1 MRRSHRLPGP
11 APRRGS
17 LLRAALAFPFIA
29 VCLTAAP
36 LAAQAGQVTGRV
48 VDAATGRPVASAR
61 VAVQGLQLAAN
72 AGVDGRYTIDG
83 VPAGARTLTVTALG
97 YASKTVTGVQVP
109 AGGAAT
115 LDVALSAAT
124 LLLESVTVTAQAER
138 GSVTQALDEQRTAVG
153 VVNALG
159 AE

>member
-1 MRRSHRLPGP
+1 MRRSHRLNGPGII
-11 APRRGS
+11 RGS
-17 LLRAALAFPFIA
+17 LPRAALAFVFAAALLGA
-29 VCLTAAP
+29 VP

-72 AGVDGRYTIDG
+72 AGVDGRYSITG
-83 VPAGARTLTVTALG
+83 VPAGAQTLTVTALG
-97 YASKTVTGVQVP
+97 YASKTVTGVVVP

-115 LDVALSAAT
+115 QDVSLSAAT

-138 GSVTQALDEQRTAVG
+138 GSVTQ
-153 VVNALG
+153 
-159 AE
+159 